1 MGKKKSIELPW
12 LYKHL
17 AIQFGIFFIG
27 LVFFVG
33 PVNALLFSVWN
44 VVAHGCIDWNI
55 WKLYKLSAHYRIM
68 KELSILK
75 LPPEENDFQQA
86 MYDDKVA
93 NWQYWEDHW
102 FYATIGFDQLLHTIT
117 IILLFMFFL

>member
-17 AIQFGIFFIG
+17 TIQYSVFFIG
-27 LVFFVG
+27 LIFFIG

-44 VVAHGCIDWNI
+44 IVAHGIIDWNI
-55 WKLYKLSAHYRIM
+55 WKLYKLSVYKRLVAEANEFKNISL
-68 KELSILK
+68 KEKEAWIVESGK
-75 LPPEENDFQQA
+75 
-86 MYDDKVA
+86 

-102 FYATIGFDQLLHTIT
+102 FYATIGFDQLLHAIT